1 MNLKRLILRVGVVYA
16 LMIFSI
22 AAFYLIASFYVK
34 SVVLA
39 TEIQSNL
46 SAHLTYAF
54 FAFSFLGSVV
64 TVSFIFRDYRKK
76 EKFLKE
82 IEQFSEMVSKG
93 VIEDKVFFE
102 DYPDLAGVYN
112 SLNDVTRRLN
122 EKFARTEEERSQL
135 NAILESIPDALAI
148 IDNKNELVYVND
160 NASEFFNYKGP
171 IKNKPLIEIIRSSEL
186 ITMLD
191 NVKKYD
197 KTECGEIFLEYPFEK
212 YMQVR
217 MYPFY
222 KKNDLTGVVILFH
235 DITELKKLE
244 TMRKDF
250 VANVSHEIKTPVT
263 AIRGFAETLIEGAI
277 EDREDSIKFLK
288 IIIFHSER
296 LNRLVDD
303 LMTISKIELGVV
315 KLQKTEIDFSEII
328 DDVIETLRGS
338 AEAKGLY
345 IRRSTDTKCD
355 KSLNSR
361 LTLNADRDRV
371 IQVLLNIIDNAIK
384 FTQKGGIEVGFCI
397 DERRHFFFVRDTGCG
412 IPKRCLSRLGE
423 RFYRVDPSR
432 SRELGGTGLGLAIVK
447 HIVKAHDWEMKIE
460 SEEGSGTTI
469 KVIVG
474 R

>member
-1 MNLKRLILRVGVVYA
+1 MNFKRLLQRVATVYG
-16 LMIFSI
+16 LMVCSI
-22 AAFYLIASFYVK
+22 IAFYLITAFYVK
-34 SVVLA
+34 NMVHFVDVHVNIA
-39 TEIQSNL
+39 
-46 SAHLTYAF
+46 AHLTYLF
-54 FAFSFLGSVV
+54 FGFSLLGSVV
-64 TVSFIFRDYRKK
+64 TVIIIYRDYRRK

-82 IEQFSEMVSKG
+82 IEQFSEMVSQG
-93 VIEDKVFFE
+93 AIADKVFFE

-112 SLNDVTRRLN
+112 SLNDITRRLN

-171 IKNKPLIEIIRSSEL
+171 IKNKPLIEIIRSSDL
-186 ITMLD
+186 ISMLD

-197 KTECGEIFLEYPFEK
+197 KTSSGEIFLEYPFEK

-263 AIRGFAETLIEGAI
+263 AIKGFAETLIEGAI
-277 EDREDSIKFLK
+277 NDKEDSLKFLK

-303 LMTISKIELGVV
+303 LMTISKIELGVS
-315 KLQKTEIDFSEII
+315 KLQKTDIDFSQII

-345 IRRSTDTKCD
+345 IRKSVDSKCV
-355 KSLNSR
+355 KSR
-361 LTLNADRDRV
+361 LALNADRDRV
-371 IQVLLNIIDNAIK
+371 IQVLLNIVDNAIK
-384 FTQKGGIEVGFCI
+384 FTQTGGIEVGFGT
-397 DERRHFFFVRDTGCG
+397 DSRRCFFFVRDTGSG

-447 HIVKAHDWEMKIE
+447 HIVKAHDWELKIE
-460 SEEGSGTTI
+460 SEEGAGTTI
-469 KVIVG
+469 KIIVE

>member
-1 MNLKRLILRVGVVYA
+1 MNLKRMILRVVAVYG
-16 LMIFSI
+16 LMIISI
-22 AAFYLIASFYVK
+22 AAFYLIASFYVRHT
-34 SVVLA
+34 VLA
-39 TEIQSNL
+39 TEIQANL
-46 SAHLTYAF
+46 SAHLTFAY
-54 FAFSFLGSVV
+54 FAFSFLGSIV
-64 TVSFIFRDYRKK
+64 TVIFIVRDYRKK

-82 IEQFSEMVSKG
+82 IEQFSEMVSQG
-93 VIEDKVFFE
+93 AISDKVFFE

-112 SLNDVTRRLN
+112 SLNDVTRRLS
-122 EKFARTEEERSQL
+122 EKFARAEEERSQL

-148 IDNKNELVYVND
+148 IDNKNELIYVND
-160 NASEFFNYKGP
+160 NAAEFFNYKGP
-171 IKNKPLIEIIRSSEL
+171 IKNKPLIEIIRSSDL

-197 KTECGEIFLEYPFEK
+197 KTEYGDIFLEYPFEK

-222 KKNDLTGVVILFH
+222 KKNDLSGVVILFH

-263 AIRGFAETLIEGAI
+263 AIRGFAETLIEGAV
-277 EDREDSIKFLK
+277 EDRENSIKFLK

-303 LMTISKIELGVV
+303 LMTISKIELGVS
-315 KLQKTEIDFSEII
+315 KLRKTEIDLSEII
-328 DDVIETLRGS
+328 DNVIETLRGS

-345 IRRSTDTKCD
+345 IR
-355 KSLNSR
+355 KSMNSECVMSQNGR
-361 LTLNADRDRV
+361 FVLNADRDRT

-384 FTQKGGIEVGFCI
+384 FTQTGGIEAGM
-397 DERRHFFFVRDTGCG
+397 DNDGRRCFFYVKDTGSG

-432 SRELGGTGLGLAIVK
+432 SRDLGGTGLGLAIVK

-460 SEEGSGTTI
+460 SEEGAGTTI
-469 KVIVG
+469 KIIVG

>member
-1 MNLKRLILRVGVVYA
+1 MNLRRFIRRVATLCGTMA
-16 LMIFSI
+16 LSI
-22 AAFYLIASFYVK
+22 VLFYFIVSFYVK
-34 SVVLA
+34 STLHAVD
-39 TEIQSNL
+39 IQANL
-46 SAHLTYAF
+46 TNHLTYVF
-54 FAFSFLGSVV
+54 FAFSLIGSL
-64 TVSFIFRDYRKK
+64 VSIIFIFRDYRKK

-93 VIEDKVFFE
+93 SIQDKVFFE
-102 DYPDLAGVYN
+102 DYPDLVGVYN
-112 SLNDVTRRLN
+112 SLNDITRRLN
-122 EKFARTEEERSQL
+122 EKFAHTEEERSQL
-135 NAILESIPDALAI
+135 NAILESIPDALVI
-148 IDNKNELVYVND
+148 IDNRNELIYVND
-160 NASEFFNYKGP
+160 HASDFFNYKGP
-171 IKNKPLIEIIRSSEL
+171 IKNKPLIEIIRSSDL

-197 KTECGEIFLEYPFEK
+197 KTELGDIFLEYPIEK

-222 KKNDLTGVVILFH
+222 KKNDLSGVVILFH

-263 AIRGFAETLIEGAI
+263 AIKGFAETLIEGAI
-277 EDREDSIKFLK
+277 EDRENSIKFLK
-288 IIIFHSER
+288 TIVFHSER

-315 KLQKTEIDFSEII
+315 KLRKTETDFS
-328 DDVIETLRGS
+328 DVFDTVIETLRGS

-345 IRRSTDTKCD
+345 LRKSLDSKCS
-355 KSLNSR
+355 KSLNGR
-361 LTLNADRDRV
+361 ITLNADRDRV

-384 FTQKGGIEVGFCI
+384 FTQSGGIELGFGS
-397 DERRHFFFVRDTGCG
+397 DGRRCFFYVRDTGSG
-412 IPKRCLSRLGE
+412 IPKRCVSRLGE

-460 SEEGSGTTI
+460 SEEGSGTMI
-469 KVIVG
+469 KIIVG
-474 R
+474 K

>member
-1 MNLKRLILRVGVVYA
+1 MIFRRLVFRVAAVYA
-16 LMIFSI
+16 MMIASIFVFYAVISLYVKRMPASVDSI
-22 AAFYLIASFYVK
+22 AA
-34 SVVLA
+34 
-39 TEIQSNL
+39 E
-46 SAHLTYAF
+46 LTYVF
-54 FAFSFLGSVV
+54 IGFSFLGSLV
-64 TVSFIFRDYRKK
+64 TVFFIFRDYKRK

-93 VIEDKVFFE
+93 TITDKVFFE

-171 IKNKPLIEIIRSSEL
+171 IKNKPLIEIIRSADL

-197 KTECGEIFLEYPFEK
+197 KTGSGEIFLEHPFEK

-222 KKNDLTGVVILFH
+222 KKNDLSGVVILFH

-277 EDREDSIKFLK
+277 EDKEDSLKFLK

-303 LMTISKIELGVV
+303 LMTISKIELGVAR
-315 KLQKTEIDFSEII
+315 LQKSEIDFSEII
-328 DDVIETLRGS
+328 DDVIDTL
-338 AEAKGLY
+338 
-345 IRRSTDTKCD
+345 
-355 KSLNSR
+355 
-361 LTLNADRDRV
+361 
-371 IQVLLNIIDNAIK
+371 
-384 FTQKGGIEVGFCI
+384 
-397 DERRHFFFVRDTGCG
+397 
-412 IPKRCLSRLGE
+412 
-423 RFYRVDPSR
+423 
-432 SRELGGTGLGLAIVK
+432 
-447 HIVKAHDWEMKIE
+447 
-460 SEEGSGTTI
+460 
-469 KVIVG
+469 
-474 R
+474 